1 VKQVDPIKNGVIMT
15 VLRSKDAVNGKKGGA
30 TMSPA
35 GASAAARGVRPT
47 LRIKLRETGGISG
60 LQRTVAL
67 DGNTLR
73 VLDRGQLRI
82 QKELPVGIVQAFA
95 NRVKALEDIQ
105 PKRNYGRYRFTSDI
119 LTTALVIRD
128 DANDIEVEVVSDP
141 SDPAP
146 FQFWEIVNNLQE
158 LSSLDVHTTTPFDY

>member
-1 VKQVDPIKNGVIMT
+1 MS
-15 VLRSKDAVNGKKGGA
+15 VLRWKATENGTKGRA
-30 TMSPA
+30 TMSPV
-35 GASAAARGVRPT
+35 GASARARGDGPA
-47 LRIKLRETGGISG
+47 LQIKLRETGGVSG

-95 NRVKALEDIQ
+95 DRVKALEDIQ
-105 PKRNYGRYRFTSDI
+105 PKRNYGRYRFASDI

-158 LSSLDVHTTTPFDY
+158 LSSPDVHTTTPFDY